1 MMLLGAIFGFVDFY
15 FRKHLDERERTE
27 MNFQSMEKKYSEVI
41 SQLSSIIT
49 VDEMSS
55 ATFTVEEIVRKAGSV
70 FESSILICYIHMYLY
85 SVNLWILKIIIF
97 VPC

>member
-27 MNFQSMEKKYSEVI
+27 MDFQSMEKKYSEVI

-70 FESSILICYIHMYLY
+70 FESS
-85 SVNLWILKIIIF
+85 
-97 VPC
+97 

>member
-1 MMLLGAIFGFVDFY
+1 MLLGALFGFVDFY

-70 FESSILICYIHMYLY
+70 FESSLYTCIIYICICIQ
-85 SVNLWILKIIIF
+85 SISGF
-97 VPC
+97 

>member
-1 MMLLGAIFGFVDFY
+1 MHNIFCCKHKSKEILPKKYSVLKRDDMLLGALFGFVDFY

-70 FESSILICYIHMYLY
+70 FESS
-85 SVNLWILKIIIF
+85 
-97 VPC
+97 